1 MAKPTSL
8 ASIALFLGFAYGFAI
23 AVGLVVFVNGGD
35 FRSPAAGIAVTMMMF
50 SVWEQFS
57 LPSLSTAIV

>member
-1 MAKPTSL
+1 MAMPTSL

-35 FRSPAAGIAVTMMMF
+35 
-50 SVWEQFS
+50 SVHTSHEEFQRTLGSILFHR
-57 LPSLSTAIV
+57 IRD